1 MPLTLRVKADDAA
14 VKNEREA
21 AAQRVI
27 SYFGL
32 CLPESRLLCFLDDED
47 PSTLRNS
54 PSLGPANRG
63 LYMPIHDN
71 TDLDGWSSCVTNCI
85 RPSDRIGRRTRVI
98 DDFVYL
104 HGATCVDE
112 VGLTMT
118 LTHELQHSIQHAQV
132 RKLWAANSLVRRLDK
147 KVIDALN
154 LRWSHIPTELE
165 ARVVSKRVGEC
176 LFGEQRVNQYIDR
189 KIAERITDDDAAD
202 WQFIRTLEPLGS
214 VDLVSST
221 QLLFELLKGC
231 RPELEAVLRKVKQT
245 GNPDFCDIDLDA
257 LFVSPRTAK

>member
-1 MPLTLRVKADDAA
+1 MSIKPHVQSGDAQI
-14 VKNEREA
+14 KSQREA
-21 AAQRVI
+21 AAERVI
-27 SYFGL
+27 NYFGV
-32 CLPESRLLCFLDDED
+32 CLPESELLCFLDDED

-71 TDLDGWSSCVTNCI
+71 TVLDGWPSYVTNCI

-104 HGATCVDE
+104 YGTTCVDE

-118 LTHELQHSIQHAQV
+118 LAHELQHSIQHAQV
-132 RKLWAANSLVRRLDK
+132 RKLWAANSLVRKLDK

-154 LRWSHIPTELE
+154 LKWSNIPTEVE
-165 ARVVSKRVGEC
+165 ARIVSKCVGEC
-176 LFGEQRVNQYIDR
+176 LLGEQRVNQYIDR
-189 KIAERITDDDAAD
+189 KIAERITDDDADD
-202 WQFIRTLEPLGS
+202 WEFIRTLTPSDS
-214 VDLVSST
+214 VDLASST

-231 RPELEAVLRKVKQT
+231 RPELEALLRKVKQT
-245 GNPDFCDIDLDA
+245 GNPDFTDIDLDA
-257 LFVSPRTAK
+257 FFVPPRTAK